1 MNDQAQQE
9 QATGCDGCDGCD
21 IARASAL
28 RSGGVVECV
37 CGAVYPEADASDG
50 ARVSHIALAPPP
62 SRALAQVLAELE
74 LARRVE
80 TDERADNRLPIP
92 RAINPIGRMM
102 GTVNGSSSDA
112 TAAEVRG
119 LERLILAGTGKVAKR
134 VKHEFVD
141 AFLRHCDETSH
152 PSDLPDG
159 AGASGTEA
167 YDRARAR
174 RLAAHLRGLGEIHQ
188 RVLRAVARGGVRQ
201 GWDDAVARVVDEVL
215 PRPRSQAWRV
225 DRTSSA
231 PPERLRRTIEADAML
246 RAALE
251 AWGV

>member
-9 QATGCDGCDGCD
+9 QTTGCDGCD

-28 RSGGVVECV
+28 RSGSIVECV
-37 CGAVYPEADASDG
+37 CGAVYPEAAQHGQHS
-50 ARVSHIALAPPP
+50 RHPALAPPP

-80 TDERADNRLPIP
+80 TDERGDNRLPIP

-119 LERLILAGTGKVAKR
+119 LERLILAGTGKVANR
-134 VKHEFVD
+134 VRHEFVD
-141 AFLRHCDETSH
+141 AFIRHCDETSH

-159 AGASGTEA
+159 AGVES

-188 RVLRAVARGGVRQ
+188 RVLRVVARGGVRQ

-215 PRPRSQAWRV
+215 PRPRSQAWRI

-231 PPERLRRTIEADAML
+231 PPERLRRVIEADAML
-246 RAALE
+246 RAAIE

>member
-9 QATGCDGCDGCD
+9 QAIGCDGCD

-28 RSGGVVECV
+28 RSGSIVECV
-37 CGAVYPEADASDG
+37 CGAVYPEATPNS
-50 ARVSHIALAPPP
+50 RHVALLPPP

-80 TDERADNRLPIP
+80 TDERGDNRLPIP

-102 GTVNGSSSDA
+102 GTVNGSGTDA

-134 VKHEFVD
+134 VRHEFVD
-141 AFLRHCDETSH
+141 AFIRHCDETSH

-159 AGASGTEA
+159 AGGAEA

-174 RLAAHLRGLGEIHQ
+174 RLAAHLRGLGEVHQ
-188 RVLRAVARGGVRQ
+188 RVLRVVARGGIRQ

-215 PRPRSQAWRV
+215 PRPRSQAWRI

-231 PPERLRRTIEADAML
+231 PPERLRRVIEADGML
-246 RAALE
+246 RAAIE